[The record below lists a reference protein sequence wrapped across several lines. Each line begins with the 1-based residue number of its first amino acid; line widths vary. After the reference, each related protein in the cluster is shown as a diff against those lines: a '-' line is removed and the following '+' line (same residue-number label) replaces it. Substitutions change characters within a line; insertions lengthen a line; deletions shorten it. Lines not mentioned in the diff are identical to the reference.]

1 MLTGELILERGNSSP
16 LSDLRE
22 GDPGP
27 IAILAFLSFCEI
39 LVGTRQRIL
48 SMDAHR

>member
-1 MLTGELILERGNSSP
+1 MDAHRC
-16 LSDLRE
+16 SDLRE

-39 LVGTRQRIL
+39 LVGGLLIEDIVDR
-48 SMDAHR
+48 SS